1 MIFLFLFLSCACVRR
16 YYLMWKRRVAV
27 VAQVDALQQL
37 FPTAARVAEEEKE
50 KKK

>member
-1 MIFLFLFLSCACVRR
+1 
-16 YYLMWKRRVAV
+16 MWKRRVAV

-50 KKK
+50 KKNEREKKKKKMMKKF